1 MNALARLAD
10 RDVVMLESIFSND
23 DVRELL
29 SPPSPAEF
37 NLRRISFVEVAEEL
51 LQQQAK
57 SLEMRHTLYLKDVA
71 LRLAKDA
78 LTDPRPSRMIDRI
91 TRRLYVTSEY
101 GSEKFSPLV
110 RYLRDKDPD
119 VARDML
125 HELIEVFDKGSSV
138 WAHLLA
144 HLSKYYMIQYVD
156 FLSAIPLIEEAVR
169 ENKDDVLLHHIHGD
183 VIRLHIQ
190 NLKDQLEFSME
201 EVVRFAVQSSH
212 CFVTVKDKRPLMEH
226 GYSSDALVRRVVMLA
241 AIKSVGGSHFV
252 DFLKDFLNKRKEK
265 DTLTALTIEDKYVLA
280 LVPESFANLRAVPI
294 NEFSENLKDSFL
306 KYLGDLDDLTSVCED
321 LKKLS
326 KGTND
331 EAWVDLV
338 VLKTTSLVCSL
349 EVERKQLD
357 PEEADEKIKSLED
370 LLRNT
375 NHDEDSV
382 KIWIRC
388 ARLGSKVP
396 SLKSVR
402 STVNEWLKATGKRS
416 PNALFYK

>member
-10 RDVVMLESIFSND
+10 RDVVMLESIFRNN

-37 NLRRISFVEVAEEL
+37 RRISFVEVAEEL

-57 SLEMRHTLYLKDVA
+57 LLEMHHTLYLKDVA
-71 LRLAKDA
+71 LRLAKCA
-78 LTDPRPSRMIDRI
+78 LSDPRPSKIIERI

-110 RYLRDKDPD
+110 RYLRDEHPD

-125 HELIEVFDKGSSV
+125 HELIEVFEEGSSV

-156 FLSAIPLIEEAVR
+156 FENAIPLIEKAVR

-183 VIRLHIQ
+183 VIRLHVQ
-190 NLKDQLEFSME
+190 NLKDQLEFSMC
-201 EVVRFAVQSSH
+201 EVVRFAIQSSD
-212 CFVTVKDKRPLMEH
+212 CFVTVKTKRPLMEH
-226 GYSSDALVRRVVMLA
+226 GYSSDALVRKVVMLA

-265 DTLTALTIEDKYVLA
+265 DTFTALTIEDKYVLA

-294 NEFSENLKDSFL
+294 NEFSNNLKDSFL

-321 LKKLS
+321 LKKLF

-331 EAWVDLV
+331 EAWVDKV
-338 VLKTTSLVCSL
+338 VLKTTALVCSL
-349 EVERKQLD
+349 EVEWKRLD
-357 PEEADEKIKSLED
+357 PEEADERIRNLED
-370 LLRNT
+370 LLRKT

-402 STVNEWLKATGKRS
+402 STVNNWLKATGKRS
-416 PNALFYK
+416 PAALFYK